1 MRDHDPPESRFAET
15 VTDFCRLVEEYEAFD
30 GGGKAWLHRI
40 GSVML
45 GLDQAIQP
53 LLRDAGGEAE
63 YSMLLDLEARFA
75 LYQRLKSFL
84 GPLDDYWSE
93 GDLEAGDGLKTGSL
107 ADDITDVY
115 FDLKRGLNLY
125 SAKPAHEAQALSL
138 WVFSYRIHWEQHLR
152 DATKQLFEF
161 KVASSASL
169 ATRRRRRRASERR
182 SMRCFTRRAT
192 TR

>member
-1 MRDHDPPESRFAET
+1 VRYQDPLETRFSGA
-15 VTDFCRLVEEYEAFD
+15 VTDFCRLVEEYESFGND
-30 GGGKAWLHRI
+30 GKAWLHRV
-40 GSVML
+40 GSIMQTL
-45 GLDQAIQP
+45 EQQIQP
-53 LLRDAGGEAE
+53 LMPYGTAEAE
-63 YSMLLDLEARFA
+63 YSMLQDLEGRFA

-84 GPLDDYWSE
+84 GPFDDYWSE

-125 SAKPAHEAQALSL
+125 REGPGQEASALSL

-161 KVASSASL
+161 RIAS
-169 ATRRRRRRASERR
+169 
-182 SMRCFTRRAT
+182 
-192 TR
+192 